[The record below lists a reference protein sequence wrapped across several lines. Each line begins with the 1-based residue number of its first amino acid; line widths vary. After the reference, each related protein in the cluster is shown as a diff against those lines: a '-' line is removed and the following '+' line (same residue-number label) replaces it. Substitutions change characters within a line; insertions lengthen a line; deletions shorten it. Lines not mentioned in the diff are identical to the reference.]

1 MIASAALATSSVR
14 LPAFTSTGVLQVT
27 STLRGARQNLLTR
40 LLIKGRDEGFQSTFV
55 ALHDN
60 EVAIEDWRN
69 AVAHARCAQ
78 LEILF
83 PQELSVEVVGVKTFS
98 AKKANTYL
106 PSVAGVDEAKLARL

>member
-27 STLRGARQNLLTR
+27 STLRGARQILTR

-78 LEILF
+78 LARSCFHRSF
-83 PQELSVEVVGVKTFS
+83 PLKS
-98 AKKANTYL
+98 
-106 PSVAGVDEAKLARL
+106 